1 MNKTIII
8 GSLYSYILIIAFI
21 FAYRLMFLSNLLPIG
36 ISWAGM
42 EESQYLPI
50 VQYGHFTS
58 LDQPAYY
65 ILYAFIEI
73 VAIHSNNL
81 LGKMSMY
88 PYLNPLG
95 LFFVILNIILIMR
108 KIFNNKVNNLS
119 YLYISII
126 VLYSIFYNY
135 SFIYNSYM
143 IIYDPWF
150 FIRLSIVLLLMYFLI
165 FKEVKNYRYYIV
177 ITFLFSLVY
186 LGYHTY
192 AFYSFYIIT
201 GVLILLFFINR
212 LSKYFHLLIINSIIF
227 FAIAIFLYGS
237 LLLPFYLIKNYISS
251 YQTFTETVS
260 LPTVGSIESISF
272 YRVLSIFSTLIYL
285 FILLY
290 TFIIILYRHLTKKKL
305 STLELFILYFYL
317 LAGVIA
323 LLFLLT
329 SPFYLVGRALQP
341 FELIYPFIFIY
352 FFKSFIYG
360 KGNKNLKR
368 NIMLLLLVFCIFT
381 NFFLSVTYEQ
391 PGGITYSEY
400 SGMTFAYTHLQNDY
414 KIFSDF
420 TLGTMIF
427 YYYFNG
433 YNACWPFQNSNDQ
446 SSEFITGLYSGNVSL
461 NYISNICNTD
471 NWLFA
476 YDIKYQ
482 TAPFFSTPLQAL
494 QPLPNDTLEKL
505 YNSNLS
511 IIFNN
516 GMIIL
521 LLNNGMKI

>member
-1 MNKTIII
+1 
-8 GSLYSYILIIAFI
+8 
-21 FAYRLMFLSNLLPIG
+21 
-36 ISWAGM
+36 
-42 EESQYLPI
+42 
-50 VQYGHFTS
+50 
-58 LDQPAYY
+58 
-65 ILYAFIEI
+65 
-73 VAIHSNNL
+73 
-81 LGKMSMY
+81 
-88 PYLNPLG
+88 
-95 LFFVILNIILIMR
+95 
-108 KIFNNKVNNLS
+108 
-119 YLYISII
+119 
-126 VLYSIFYNY
+126 
-135 SFIYNSYM
+135 
-143 IIYDPWF
+143 
-150 FIRLSIVLLLMYFLI
+150 
-165 FKEVKNYRYYIV
+165 
-177 ITFLFSLVY
+177 
-186 LGYHTY
+186 
-192 AFYSFYIIT
+192 
-201 GVLILLFFINR
+201 
-212 LSKYFHLLIINSIIF
+212 
-227 FAIAIFLYGS
+227 
-237 LLLPFYLIKNYISS
+237 
-251 YQTFTETVS
+251 
-260 LPTVGSIESISF
+260 
-272 YRVLSIFSTLIYL
+272 
-285 FILLY
+285 
-290 TFIIILYRHLTKKKL
+290 
-305 STLELFILYFYL
+305 
-317 LAGVIA
+317 
-323 LLFLLT
+323 
-329 SPFYLVGRALQP
+329 
-341 FELIYPFIFIY
+341 
-352 FFKSFIYG
+352 
-360 KGNKNLKR
+360 
-368 NIMLLLLVFCIFT
+368 MLLLLVFCIFT

>member
-1 MNKTIII
+1 
-8 GSLYSYILIIAFI
+8 
-21 FAYRLMFLSNLLPIG
+21 MFLSNILPIAG
-36 ISWAGM
+36 SWAGA
-42 EESQYLPI
+42 EESQYLTI

-58 LDQPAYY
+58 LDQPAYH

-73 VAIHSNNL
+73 VAIHSDNL

-95 LFFVILNIILIMR
+95 LFFAIVNIILIMK

-126 VLYSIFYNY
+126 ILYSIFYNY
-135 SFIYNSYM
+135 GYIYNSYM
-143 IIYDPWF
+143 IIHDPWF

-192 AFYSFYIIT
+192 AFYSFFIIT
-201 GVLILLFFINR
+201 GVLILLYFINK
-212 LSKYFHLLIINSIIF
+212 LSKYFHLLVINFIIF
-227 FAIAIFLYGS
+227 FVIAIFLYGN
-237 LLLPFYLIKNYISS
+237 LLMPFYIIKNYTSG
-251 YQTFTETVS
+251 YQTFIEIVN
-260 LPTVGSIESISF
+260 LPLVGSIENTSIF
-272 YRVLSIFSTLIYL
+272 RVLSIFSILIYL

-290 TFIIILYRHLTKKKL
+290 TFVIIIYLRLTKKKL
-305 STLELFILYFYL
+305 STLELFILYFYV

-341 FELIYPFIFIY
+341 FELIYPFIFVY
-352 FFKSFIYG
+352 FFKSFIY
-360 KGNKNLKR
+360 KKDSKNLKR
-368 NIMLLLLVFCIFT
+368 YIMLFLLIFCIFT
-381 NFFLSVTYEQ
+381 NFFLSVTYVQ
-391 PGGITYSEY
+391 PLGITYPEY
-400 SGMTFAYTHLQNDY
+400 SGMTFAYTHLRNDY

-420 TLGTMIF
+420 NLGTMII
-427 YYYFNG
+427 YYYFNDH
-433 YNACWPFQNSNDQ
+433 NACWPFKNSNDQ

-461 NYISNICNTD
+461 KSISNICNTD

-494 QPLPNDTLEKL
+494 QPLPNDTLEKM